1 MPCKGLR
8 GLCILKKN
16 DSHISSNKSPELE
29 LIISIS
35 NTKTSFYQKGKKRGQ
50 RKGRLHQIHVHLL
63 GYSLLLFAVPS
74 LFVSE

>member
-8 GLCILKKN
+8 GLCISEKN

-35 NTKTSFYQKGKKRGQ
+35 NTKISFYQKGRKEKKKR
-50 RKGRLHQIHVHLL
+50 KGSLHQIHVHLL
-63 GYSLLLFAVPS
+63 GYSLA
-74 LFVSE
+74 FVFYDCSS